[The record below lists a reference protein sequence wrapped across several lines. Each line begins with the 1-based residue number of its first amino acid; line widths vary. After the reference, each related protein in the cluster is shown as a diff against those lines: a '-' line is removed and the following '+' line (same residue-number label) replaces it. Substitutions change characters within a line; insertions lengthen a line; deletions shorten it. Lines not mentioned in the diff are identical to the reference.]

1 MTDQARIDPDLPRLI
16 EQSLEALA
24 ARVGDPAPLVYDRLF
39 ALLPDARALFVG
51 DRTGAAR
58 GEMLAMVFE
67 VLMDLAA
74 GGTTGANMIR
84 AERVNHDGLGVT
96 PEVFASFFGVVA
108 QVVRDGAGPD
118 WTPQMDAAWDLLLAR
133 AAQVVG
139 ES

>member
-1 MTDQARIDPDLPRLI
+1 MTDQTRIDTALPRLI

-24 ARVGDPAPLVYDRLF
+24 ARVGDPATLIYDRLF
-39 ALLPDARALFVG
+39 AVHPDARALFVG

-74 GGTTGANMIR
+74 GGATGANMIR
-84 AERVNHDGLGVT
+84 AERVNHEGLGVDS
-96 PEVFASFFGVVA
+96 EVFASFFGVVA
-108 QVVRDGAGPD
+108 QVVRDSAGPD

-133 AAQVVG
+133 AALVVG